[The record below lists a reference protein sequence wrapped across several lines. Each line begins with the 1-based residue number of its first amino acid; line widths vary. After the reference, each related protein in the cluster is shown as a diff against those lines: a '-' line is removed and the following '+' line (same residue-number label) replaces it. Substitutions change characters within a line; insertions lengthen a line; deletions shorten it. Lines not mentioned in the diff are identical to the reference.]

1 MTTLHEIN
9 QKARQALLTTLGP
22 VDYTRYQ
29 QQFSQGA
36 GDYTAERQQRTATT
50 TEVIQQVSALKANG
64 TLIPPANATVL
75 APEGKP

>member
-36 GDYTAERQQRTATT
+36 GDYTAERQQRKATT
-50 TEVIQQVSALKANG
+50 SEVIEQVSELKA
-64 TLIPPANATVL
+64 TDHLVAPPNATVL
-75 APEGKP
+75 VVEGRA

>member
-36 GDYTAERQQRTATT
+36 GDYTTERQQRKATT
-50 TEVIQQVSALKANG
+50 SEVIQQVGELKAIG
-64 TLIPPANATVL
+64 ALVPPANATVMIV
-75 APEGKP
+75 EGNS

>member
-50 TEVIQQVSALKANG
+50 TEVIQQVSALKAAG
-64 TLIPPANATVL
+64 HLVSPPNATVL
-75 APEGKP
+75 IVESNS